1 MNLAE
6 ALRKHQKAVTNYIHN
21 DAPDVIGT
29 LAVNHAQ
36 DSFVDEGYTDVQ
48 FQAWKEVKRRQTGKG
63 KPRDQTRPILSD
75 TGDLKDSIR
84 YEKSGQLVLIGT
96 DVKYAKIHNEGGT
109 ITLPE
114 RSETFKRERHTSGKK
129 KGKFSGGTTSGQG
142 FTFKE
147 SKITI
152 PQRQFIGKS
161 KQLEQQIKDK
171 ITRDLKRISKK

>member
-6 ALRKHQKAVTNYIHN
+6 ALKKHHKAVKNYIDN

-48 FQAWKEVKRRQTGKG
+48 FQAWKEVKRRETGKG

-84 YEKSGQLVLIGT
+84 YEKNGNLIQIGT
-96 DVKYAKIHNEGGT
+96 DVKYAKTHNEGGT
-109 ITLPE
+109 ITLPA
-114 RSETFKRERHTSGKK
+114 RSETFTRVRHSSGKK
-129 KGKFSGGTTSGQG
+129 KGKFSGGTTSGKG

-147 SKITI
+147 SKITM

-161 KQLEQQIKDK
+161 KQLEEQIKEK
-171 ITRDLKRISKK
+171 IKRDLKRITKK